1 MVHLRQGGQKRCLAS
16 QMTVTHSLAMEFLGR
31 AKRAEYVPQLD
42 SYGNLAVKLLRT
54 YTAQVEALAKLR
66 RGGEQTVRVEH
77 VHVHSGGQAI
87 VGNVAPGGWVAAK
100 TRDQPYALGYATG
113 TALPGPNPP
122 RDTVPVAADEERPLQ
137 DARRP
142 ISRRPK
148 GE

>member
-1 MVHLRQGGQKRCLAS
+1 
-16 QMTVTHSLAMEFLGR
+16 
-31 AKRAEYVPQLD
+31 
-42 SYGNLAVKLLRT
+42 VKLLRT

-87 VGNVAPGGWVAAK
+87 VESVTPAGGATLK
-100 TRDQPYALGYATG
+100 SKDQPYALGHATG
-113 TALPGPNPP
+113 AALPSPNSA
-122 RDTVPVAADEERPLQ
+122 RDTLPVARDEERSLQ

-142 ISRRPK
+142 ISRSAK